1 MKWQSKARNLLDLT
15 GKLQS
20 AKILPMLV
28 FSKSEVEQD
37 LGGVCLQILDKNWA
51 KMIVRSSSKNEDS
64 ISCSHA
70 GEFMSVQNVN
80 TQNLQ
85 NAIVEVISSLPN
97 NDDEIFIQPMLENIT
112 LFGVAMSALNGANY
126 VNINIDT
133 SGNSYNLTA
142 GNGLYDNYIV
152 LRGFRLDE
160 RYQNHNKLNAILDLI
175 DELCEL
181 YESEFIDIELAFIK
195 GQKDKLDDLYLLQ
208 VRPMANISV
217 NKALDLRLLSDMISK
232 KFSKLSASRPHLYGQ
247 RSILGIM
254 PDWNPAEIL
263 GLRPKRLSISLYKE
277 LITDNVWAYGRDKYG
292 YKNLRSFP
300 LMVDFAGL
308 CYIDTRVSF
317 NSFLPRT
324 LSDELS
330 KKLVDFYLDKLEE
343 SPAKHDKIEFDIV
356 FSAYEFDLKER
367 LAKCDILSKDECDEL
382 YKGLKDITISLFN
395 KDSRFYLDLKRIDE
409 LLRRFESLQKSNLA
423 SIDMIYWLIE
433 ETKRYGTLSFSGI
446 ARAAFV
452 ATSLLNSL
460 VRIDLISKE
469 EKDQFLSSFST
480 ISGDINR
487 DLYSLNKEEF
497 LAKYGHL
504 RANTYD
510 ITSPRYD
517 KAWDLYFNKDLDI
530 NTDANIT
537 KNLKTFK
544 PQNKKAIKKI
554 LKENGFK
561 LKTHEFFDFIALAIK
576 SREYSKFV
584 FTMVLSEVLEQVSEY
599 LAEMGISR
607 EDAAFLD
614 IKVLLGFYTTLDSI
628 RAKDIV
634 LANIAKNKK
643 EYEYTKALCLPHLI
657 AKNTDIYAHKQS
669 SNEPNYITQ
678 KSISAPKANIN
689 DGDIKG
695 KIVCLKNADPGFDF
709 IFSQNIAG
717 LITAYGGANSH
728 MAVRCSEFGLPAAI
742 GVGTRLFEL
751 CENASIITLDCLNQR
766 IICE

>member
-1 MKWQSKARNLLDLT
+1 MKWQSKARNLLNLI

-28 FSKSEVEQD
+28 FSKSKVQQD
-37 LGGVCLQILDKNWA
+37 LSGVCLQILAKNWA
-51 KMIVRSSSKNEDS
+51 KMIVRSSSKSEDS
-64 ISCSHA
+64 TSCSHA
-70 GEFMSVQNVN
+70 GEFTSVQNVDAKG
-80 TQNLQ
+80 LQ
-85 NAIVEVISSLPN
+85 VALLEVISSLIN
-97 NDDEIFIQPMLENIT
+97 EDDEVFIQPMLENIT

-126 VNINIDT
+126 ASISIDT
-133 SGNSYNLTA
+133 SGDSHNLTA
-142 GNGLYDNYIV
+142 GNGLYDSYTI

-160 RYQNHNKLNAILDLI
+160 KQQNHVKLNAILALI
-175 DELCEL
+175 DELCAI
-181 YESEFIDIELAFIK
+181 YENDFIDIELAFVK
-195 GQKDKLDDLYLLQ
+195 NGAKSDELYLLQ
-208 VRPMANISV
+208 VRPVANISV
-217 NKALDLRLLSDMISK
+217 NKALDLSLLSDMISK
-232 KFSKLSASRPHLYGQ
+232 KFSKLSAPRPHLYGT
-247 RSILGIM
+247 RSILGVM

-263 GLRPKRLSISLYKE
+263 GLKPKRLAISLYKE
-277 LITDNVWAYGRDKYG
+277 LITDNVWAYGRDHYG

-300 LMVDFAGL
+300 LMIDFAGL

-324 LSDELS
+324 LSPHLS
-330 KKLVDFYLDKLEE
+330 AKLVDFYLDELEK
-343 SPAKHDKIEFDIV
+343 SPAKHDKIEFDIA

-367 LAKCDILSKDECDEL
+367 LAKCEILSKDEADEL
-382 YKGLKDITISLFN
+382 YKGLKDITISLFS

-409 LLRRFESLQKSNLA
+409 LSRRFESLQKGQLA

-460 VRIDLISKE
+460 LRLGLMSAE
-469 EKDQFLSSFST
+469 QKDSFLGSFST
-480 ISGDINR
+480 ISGDMNR
-487 DLYSLNKEEF
+487 DLCSLSKDEF

-530 NTDANIT
+530 NACASKT
-537 KNLKTFK
+537 KNLMAFK
-544 PQNKKAIKKI
+544 PQNKKAIKKL
-554 LKENGFK
+554 LKQHDFK
-561 LKTHEFFDFIALAIK
+561 IKVSEFFDFIALAIK

-584 FTMVLSEVLEQVSEY
+584 FTKVLSEVLEQVSQY
-599 LAEMGISR
+599 LAKMGISR

-628 RAKDIV
+628 EAKDIV

-669 SNEPNYITQ
+669 ANEPNYITQ
-678 KSISAPKANIN
+678 KSVSAASGDVHN
-689 DGDIKG
+689 GDIKG
-695 KIVCLKNADPGFDF
+695 KIICLKNADPGFDF

-717 LITAYGGANSH
+717 LITEYGGANSH
-728 MAVRCSEFGLPAAI
+728 MAVRCNEFGLPAAI
-742 GVGTRLFEL
+742 GVGTKLFEL
-751 CENASIITLDCLNQR
+751 CENASFITLDCLNQR